1 MCEKVSGEEGGQSC
15 SDIAVAHVF
24 FVASGV
30 PPLEIG
36 EGSEGAEFVGQ
47 GSGAVD
53 DGLHLVGVDSGG
65 DVEEGSS
72 GMHRRGKQ

>member
-1 MCEKVSGEEGGQSC
+1 LCEKVSGQEGGQSC

-30 PPLEIG
+30 PPLE
-36 EGSEGAEFVGQ
+36 GSEGAEFVSQ

-53 DGLHLVGVDSGG
+53 DGLHLVGVNGG
-65 DVEEGSS
+65 G
-72 GMHRRGKQ
+72 